1 MGNPFLG
8 EYFTNYRYG
17 IDVGSG
23 NWQNV
28 KTNYLRGAACFATHT
43 GDLFVPNSDSVGT
56 FPGLTEDEAM
66 FNINYCLTTHSMVEI
81 AGKLSQATDK
91 GRVKILKKAVCN
103 PNNGQ
108 DVYFANY
115 DYRRKEYCVP
125 EVMYFKTPH
134 FSTLENAEGLPV
146 RTIGL
151 FNIEDDAKTIGFSLE
166 SIGLEKGNY
175 ILTDV
180 WSGEQYEIKDCID
193 FVIRPHASRL
203 FAVSTKDKVC
213 LYDANIRVNSVKVE
227 GKVMEICLDY
237 GTNDVEFTFSKN
249 VKKIEQ
255 NGKEIAFTKDGAK
268 TVLGNA
274 EKGILKVSF

>member
-1 MGNPFLG
+1 
-8 EYFTNYRYG
+8 
-17 IDVGSG
+17 
-23 NWQNV
+23 
-28 KTNYLRGAACFATHT
+28 
-43 GDLFVPNSDSVGT
+43 
-56 FPGLTEDEAM
+56 
-66 FNINYCLTTHSMVEI
+66 MVEI
-81 AGKLSQATDK
+81 AGKLSQATDEK
-91 GRVKILKKAVCN
+91 RVKILKKAVCN

-108 DVYFANY
+108 DVYFAGY

-146 RTIGL
+146 RTVGL
-151 FNIEDDAKTIGFSLE
+151 FNIEDEAKTIGFSLDQL
-166 SIGLEKGNY
+166 GLEKGKY

-180 WSGEQYEIKDCID
+180 WSGEQFEIKDSID

-227 GKVMEICLDY
+227 GKVMELCLDY

-255 NGKEIAFTKDGAK
+255 NGKEIAFTKDGK
-268 TVLGNA
+268 KIVLANA
-274 EKGILKVSF
+274 EKGTLKVSF